1 MLCQKGR
8 FVADSGNPNE
18 NIPST
23 DAGVSSEAASASY
36 DASAITVLEGL
47 DAVRK
52 RPGMYIG
59 STGERGLHH
68 LVYEVVD
75 NSVDE
80 ALAGYAD
87 TIDVTI
93 LADGGVRVVDNGRG
107 IPVGIVPSEG
117 KPAVEVVLTVLH
129 AGGKFGG
136 GGYAVSGGLHGVGVS
151 VVNALSTK
159 VAVEVKTDGHRWTQD
174 YKMGVPTAPLAQHE
188 ATEETGTS
196 VTFWADPEIFET
208 TEYSFETL
216 SRRFQ
221 EMAFLNKGL
230 TIRLTDERESAKAT
244 SGADEAGADEKA
256 EVKTVTYHYEGG
268 IVDFV
273 KYLNSRKGDAVHPT
287 VVSLEA
293 EDKDKSLSLEVAMQ
307 WNSGYS
313 EGVYS
318 FANIIHTHE
327 GGTHEEGFRAA
338 LTSLINKYARDK
350 KLLREKDDNLTGDDI
365 REGLTAIISVKLS
378 EPQFEGQT
386 KTKLG
391 NTEAKT
397 FVQKAVYE
405 HLNDWLDR
413 NPVEAADIVRKGIQ
427 AATARVAARKA
438 RDLTR
443 RKGLLETASLPGKLA
458 DCQSNDPAK
467 CEIFIVEG
475 DSAGGSAKSGRNPQ
489 YQAILP
495 IRGKILNVEK
505 ARIDKILQN
514 QEIQAL
520 ISAFGTG
527 VHEDFDIEKLRYHK
541 IILMADADVDGQHIS
556 TLLLTFLFRFMRPLV
571 EAGHVYLSRPP
582 LYKIKWGRDDVEY
595 AYSDRERDALIE
607 MGRQRGKR
615 VREDSIQRFQG
626 SRRDERRGAARDHH
640 GPGAPRPRPGHPGR
654 RRPGRRPVLG
664 PHGRGRRGPPPVHPA
679 QRQGTS
685 ASSTSE
691 SVSADRTR
699 KDLHQ
704 QWPTRTLPSPL
715 KRAANSRCVSSP
727 SGSRR
732 RCSARTW
739 TTRCPSSCPARARRP

>member
-18 NIPST
+18 NNQYT
-23 DAGVSSEAASASY
+23 ASN
-36 DASAITVLEGL
+36 IQVLEGL

-68 LVYEVVD
+68 MVQEVVD

-80 ALAGYAD
+80 ALAGHAD

-93 LADGGVRVVDNGRG
+93 LPDGGVRVVDNGRG
-107 IPVGIVPSEG
+107 IPVGIVASEG

-151 VVNALSTK
+151 VVNALSTRI
-159 VAVEVKTDGHRWTQD
+159 AVEIRTDGHRWTQD
-174 YKMGVPTAPLAQHE
+174 YKMGAPTAPLAQHE
-188 ATEETGTS
+188 ATDETGTS
-196 VTFWADPEIFET
+196 VTFWADPDIFET

-216 SRRFQ
+216 ARRFQ

-230 TIRLTDERESAKAT
+230 TLTLTDERESAKAT
-244 SGADEAGADEKA
+244 VGADDPEAEAA
-256 EVKTVTYHYEGG
+256 EPTARTVKYHYEGG

-273 KYLNSRKGDAVHPT
+273 KYLNSRKGELVHPT
-287 VVSLEA
+287 VIDLEA
-293 EDKDKSLSLEVAMQ
+293 EDKDKALSLEVAMQ

-413 NPVEAADIVRKGIQ
+413 NPVEAADIIRKSIQ

-443 RKGLLETASLPGKLA
+443 RKGLLESASLPGKLS

-475 DSAGGSAKSGRNPQ
+475 DSAGGSAKSGRNPM

-514 QEIQAL
+514 TEVQAL

-541 IILMADADVDGQHIS
+541 IILMADADVDGQHIN

-582 LYKIKWGRDDVEY
+582 LYKIKWGRDDFEY
-595 AYSDRERDALIE
+595 AYSDRERDALVAL
-607 MGRQRGKR
+607 GKQNGKR
-615 VREDSIQRFQG
+615 IKEDSIQRFKG
-626 SRRDERRGAARDHH
+626 LGEMNAEELRVTTMDVEHR
-640 GPGAPRPRPGHPGR
+640 
-654 RRPGRRPVLG
+654 VLG
-664 PHGRGRRGPPPVHPA
+664 QVTLDDAA
-679 QRQGTS
+679 Q
-685 ASSTSE
+685 ADDLF
-691 SVSADRTR
+691 SVLMGED
-699 KDLHQ
+699 
-704 QWPTRTLPSPL
+704 
-715 KRAANSRCVSSP
+715 VE
-727 SGSRR
+727 
-732 RCSARTW
+732 
-739 TTRCPSSCPARARRP
+739 ARRSFIQRNAKDVRFLDI

>member
-18 NIPST
+18 TNTAPP
-23 DAGVSSEAASASY
+23 AGSGDGPPERSAGPAQSVSAAAAAAPAAAGEPGDTTAY

-68 LVYEVVD
+68 LVQEVVD

-80 ALAGYAD
+80 AMAGHAD
-87 TIDVTI
+87 SIEVTL
-93 LADGGVRVVDNGRG
+93 LADGGVRVKDNGRG
-107 IPVGIVPSEG
+107 IPVGIVPSEN

-151 VVNALSTK
+151 VVNALSTRL
-159 VAVEVKTDGHRWTQD
+159 AVEVRTEGHRWTQD
-174 YKMGVPTAPLAQHE
+174 YKLGVPTAPLAKNE
-188 ATEETGTS
+188 AVEETGTT

-230 TIRLTDERESAKAT
+230 AISLTDERPDHV
-244 SGADEAGADEKA
+244 DEEGRPLS
-256 EVKTVTYHYEGG
+256 VRYHYEGG

-273 KYLNSRKGDAVHPT
+273 KYLNSRKGELIHPS
-287 VVSLEA
+287 VIGIEA
-293 EDKDKSLSLEVAMQ
+293 EDKERMLSVEIAMQ
-307 WNSGYS
+307 WNSQYT

-318 FANIIHTHE
+318 FANTIHTHE

-338 LTSLINKYARDK
+338 LTGLVNRYARDR
-350 KLLREKDDNLTGDDI
+350 KLLREKDDNLTGEDI
-365 REGLTAIISVKLS
+365 REGLTAIISVKLG

-397 FVQKAVYE
+397 FVQKIVHE
-405 HLNDWLDR
+405 HFADWLDR
-413 NPVEAADIVRKGIQ
+413 NPSEAADIIRKGIQ

-443 RKGLLETASLPGKLA
+443 RKGLLETASLPGKLS
-458 DCQSNDPAK
+458 DCQSNDPTK

-475 DSAGGSAKSGRNPQ
+475 DSAGGSAKSGRNPE

-505 ARIDKILQN
+505 ARVDKILQN
-514 QEIQAL
+514 QEVQAL

-527 VHEDFDIEKLRYHK
+527 VHEDFDIAKLRYHK
-541 IILMADADVDGQHIS
+541 IILMADADVDGQHIN

-582 LYKIKWGRDDVEY
+582 LYKIKWGRDDWEY

-607 MGRQRGKR
+607 LGRQNGKR
-615 VREDSIQRFQG
+615 IRDDSIQRFKGLGEMNAEELRVTTMDIDQ
-626 SRRDERRGAARDHH
+626 R
-640 GPGAPRPRPGHPGR
+640 
-654 RRPGRRPVLG
+654 VLG
-664 PHGRGRRGPPPVHPA
+664 QVTLDDAA
-679 QRQGTS
+679 Q
-685 ASSTSE
+685 ADDLF
-691 SVSADRTR
+691 SVLMGED
-699 KDLHQ
+699 
-704 QWPTRTLPSPL
+704 
-715 KRAANSRCVSSP
+715 VE
-727 SGSRR
+727 
-732 RCSARTW
+732 
-739 TTRCPSSCPARARRP
+739 ARRSFIQRNAKDVRFLDI

>member
-1 MLCQKGR
+1 MQPVPPCGTRLVLCQKGR

-18 NIPST
+18 INTSAT
-23 DAGVSSEAASASY
+23 DGSAAPASGAAY

-80 ALAGYAD
+80 ALAGHAD
-87 TIDVTI
+87 TINVTI

-107 IPVGIVPSEG
+107 IPVDIVPSEG

-159 VAVEVKTDGHRWTQD
+159 VAVEVKREGSRWTQD
-174 YKMGVPTAPLAQHE
+174 YKLGVPTAPLQRNE
-188 ATEETGTS
+188 GVSETGTT
-196 VTFWADPEIFET
+196 VTFWADGDIFET
-208 TEYSFETL
+208 LEYSFETL

-230 TIRLTDERESAKAT
+230 TISLRDERPEH
-244 SGADEAGADEKA
+244 ADVENEGQPRS
-256 EVKTVTYHYEGG
+256 VSYHYEGG

-273 KYLNSRKGDAVHPT
+273 KYLNSRKGEPVHPS
-287 VVSLEA
+287 VIDIDA
-293 EDKDKSLSLEVAMQ
+293 EDKERLLSVEVAMQ
-307 WNSGYS
+307 WNTQYS

-318 FANIIHTHE
+318 FANTIHTHE

-338 LTSLINKYARDK
+338 LTTLVNKYAREK
-350 KLLREKDDNLTGDDI
+350 KLLREKDDNLAGEDI
-365 REGLTAIISVKLS
+365 REGLTAIISVKLG

-397 FVQKAVYE
+397 FVQKVVFE
-405 HLNDWLDR
+405 HLTDWLDR
-413 NPVEAADIVRKGIQ
+413 NPNEAADIIRKSIQ

-443 RKGLLETASLPGKLA
+443 RKGLLETASLPGKLS
-458 DCQSNDPAK
+458 DCQSNDPSK

-514 QEIQAL
+514 TEIQAL

-527 VHEDFDIEKLRYHK
+527 VHEDFDISKLRYHK
-541 IILMADADVDGQHIS
+541 IILMADADVDGQHIN

-582 LYKIKWGRDDVEY
+582 LYKIKWGRDDFEY
-595 AYSDRERDALIE
+595 AYSDPERDALIE
-607 MGRQRGKR
+607 LGRQNGKR
-615 VREDSIQRFQG
+615 VREDSIQRFKG
-626 SRRDERRGAARDHH
+626 LGEMNAEELRVTTMDVDH
-640 GPGAPRPRPGHPGR
+640 R
-654 RRPGRRPVLG
+654 VLG
-664 PHGRGRRGPPPVHPA
+664 QVTLDDA
-679 QRQGTS
+679 
-685 ASSTSE
+685 ALADDLF
-691 SVSADRTR
+691 SVLMGED
-699 KDLHQ
+699 
-704 QWPTRTLPSPL
+704 
-715 KRAANSRCVSSP
+715 VE
-727 SGSRR
+727 
-732 RCSARTW
+732 
-739 TTRCPSSCPARARRP
+739 ARRSFIQRNAKDVRFLDI